1 MRRAG
6 LHGGVLLAALAIA
19 FVAVACLPPKPA
31 PTPPAPPAPPAPP
44 SPGQLKLSPAA
55 LDYGTHP
62 LANLMGANM
71 PIITVT
77 VTNTGGQTVNLVSE
91 TSSNGIFSMPANTCS
106 SASLSPGQSCAI
118 NLQYCPNAPGT
129 STSTLTAAGT
139 TGTLPV
145 SATANVTG
153 TAT

>member
-1 MRRAG
+1 MRRAR

-19 FVAVACLPPKPA
+19 IVAVACLPPKPA
-31 PTPPAPPAPPAPP
+31 PAPPAPPAPP
-44 SPGQLKLSPAA
+44 SPGLLKLSPAA

-62 LANLMGANM
+62 LVNLLGANM

-77 VTNTGGQTVNLVSE
+77 VTNTGGQAVNLVSE
-91 TSSNGIFSMPANTCS
+91 TSSSGIFSMPANTCS
-106 SASLSPGQSCAI
+106 SASLAPGQSCGI

-129 STSTLTAAGT
+129 STSTLTVSGT

-145 SATANVTG
+145 SATADVTG

>member
-1 MRRAG
+1 MRRAR
-6 LHGGVLLAALAIA
+6 LHGGVLLAALTIAI
-19 FVAVACLPPKPA
+19 VAVACLPPKPA
-31 PTPPAPPAPPAPP
+31 PAPPAPPP
-44 SPGQLKLSPAA
+44 PGQLKLSPAA

-77 VTNTGGQTVNLVSE
+77 VTNTGGQTVQLASE

-106 SASLSPGQSCAI
+106 SASLAPGQGCGI

-129 STSTLTAAGT
+129 ATSTLTITGT

>member
-1 MRRAG
+1 MRRAR
-6 LHGGVLLAALAIA
+6 LHGGVLLAALTIAI
-19 FVAVACLPPKPA
+19 VAVACLPPKPA
-31 PTPPAPPAPPAPP
+31 PAPPAPPPP
-44 SPGQLKLSPAA
+44 GELKLSPAA

-62 LANLMGANM
+62 LVNLLGANM

-77 VTNTGGQTVNLVSE
+77 VTNTGGQAVNLVSE

-106 SASLSPGQSCAI
+106 SASLAPGQSCAI

-129 STSTLTAAGT
+129 ATSTLTLAGT
-139 TGTLPV
+139 TGTLPI
-145 SATANVTG
+145 SATANVAG

>member
-1 MRRAG
+1 MRRAR

-19 FVAVACLPPKPA
+19 IVAVACLPPKPA
-31 PTPPAPPAPPAPP
+31 PAPLAPPAPP
-44 SPGQLKLSPAA
+44 SPGLLKLSPAA

-62 LANLMGANM
+62 LVNLLGANM
-71 PIITVT
+71 PVITVT
-77 VTNTGGQTVNLVSE
+77 VTNTGGQAVNLVSE
-91 TSSNGIFSMPANTCS
+91 TSSSGIFSMPANTCS
-106 SASLSPGQSCAI
+106 SASLAPGQSCGI

-129 STSTLTAAGT
+129 STSTLTLAGT

-145 SATANVTG
+145 SATADVTG

>member
-1 MRRAG
+1 MRRAHI
-6 LHGGVLLAALAIA
+6 HGRVLLAALALA
-19 FVAVACLPPKPA
+19 VVAVACIPPA
-31 PTPPAPPAPPAPP
+31 HPPAP
-44 SPGQLKLSPAA
+44 PGQLKLSPAA
-55 LDYGTHP
+55 LDYGSHP

-77 VTNTGGQTVNLVSE
+77 VTNTGGQAVNLVSE

-106 SASLSPGQSCAI
+106 SASLTPGQSCGI

-129 STSTLTAAGT
+129 STSTLTVAGT

-145 SATANVTG
+145 SVTANVTG

>member
-1 MRRAG
+1 MRRAR
-6 LHGGVLLAALAIA
+6 LHGGLLLAALAIA
-19 FVAVACLPPKPA
+19 IVAVACLPPTPA
-31 PTPPAPPAPPAPP
+31 PAPPAPPAPP
-44 SPGQLKLSPAA
+44 SAGELKLSPAA

-62 LANLMGANM
+62 LVNLLGANM

-77 VTNTGGQTVNLVSE
+77 VTNTGGQAVSLVSE

-106 SASLSPGQSCAI
+106 SASLAPGQSCGI

-129 STSTLTAAGT
+129 STSALTVAGT
-139 TGTLPV
+139 TGTVPV

>member
-1 MRRAG
+1 MRRAH

-19 FVAVACLPPKPA
+19 IVAVACLPPKPA
-31 PTPPAPPAPPAPP
+31 PAPPAPPAPP

-62 LANLMGANM
+62 LVNLLGANM

-77 VTNTGGQTVNLVSE
+77 VTNTGGQAVRLVSE
-91 TSSNGIFSMPANTCS
+91 TSSSGIFSMPANTCS
-106 SASLSPGQSCAI
+106 TASLAPGQSCGI
-118 NLQYCPNAPGT
+118 NLQFCPNAPGT
-129 STSTLTAAGT
+129 ATSTLTVAGT

-145 SATANVTG
+145 SVTANVTG

>member
-1 MRRAG
+1 MRRAH
-6 LHGGVLLAALAIA
+6 LHGGVLLAALTIAI
-19 FVAVACLPPKPA
+19 VAVACLPPKPA
-31 PTPPAPPAPPAPP
+31 PAPPAPPAPL
-44 SPGQLKLSPAA
+44 SPGQLKLSPVA

-62 LANLMGANM
+62 LVNLLGANM

-77 VTNTGGQTVNLVSE
+77 VTNTGGQAVNLVSE
-91 TSSNGIFSMPANTCS
+91 TSTNGIFSMPANTCS
-106 SASLSPGQSCAI
+106 SASLAPGQSCGI

-129 STSTLTAAGT
+129 ATSTLTLAGM

>member
-1 MRRAG
+1 MRRART
-6 LHGGVLLAALAIA
+6 HGGVLLAALTIV
-19 FVAVACLPPKPA
+19 FVAAACLPHRPA
-31 PTPPAPPAPPAPP
+31 PAPASPAPAA
-44 SPGQLKLSPAA
+44 PGQLKLSPAS

-77 VTNTGGQTVNLVSE
+77 VANTGGQTVRLLSE

-106 SASLSPGQSCAI
+106 GASLAPGQSCGI
-118 NLQYCPNAPGT
+118 NLQFCPSAPGT
-129 STSTLTAAGT
+129 ATSTLTVMGM
-139 TGTLPV
+139 TGALQV
-145 SATANVTG
+145 SATAGVIG

>member
-1 MRRAG
+1 MRRAR

-19 FVAVACLPPKPA
+19 IVAVACLPPKPA
-31 PTPPAPPAPPAPP
+31 PAPPAPPAPA
-44 SPGQLKLSPAA
+44 SPGQLQLSPAA

-62 LANLMGANM
+62 WVNLLGANM

-77 VTNTGGQTVNLVSE
+77 VTNTGGQTVTLASE

-106 SASLSPGQSCAI
+106 SASLAPGQSCGI

-129 STSTLTAAGT
+129 STSTLTVAGT

-145 SATANVTG
+145 SVTASVTG